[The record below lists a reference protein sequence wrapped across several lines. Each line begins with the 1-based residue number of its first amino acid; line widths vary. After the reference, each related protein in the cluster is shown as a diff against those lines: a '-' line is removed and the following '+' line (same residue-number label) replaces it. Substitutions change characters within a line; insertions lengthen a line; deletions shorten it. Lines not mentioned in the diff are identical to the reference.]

1 MALRRGL
8 LNTVADVSAGGNV
21 RCPRVRDRP
30 PAQERRCFVRKDNP
44 MRRARLTP
52 PINATAWSVVLY
64 LGAVVAGIVCFASA

>member
-1 MALRRGL
+1 VALWRGL
-8 LNTVADVSAGGNV
+8 LSTGADVSAGENV

-30 PAQERRCFVRKDNP
+30 PAQKRGRFVRKDNP

-64 LGAVVAGIVCFASA
+64 LGAVVAGTVCFASA